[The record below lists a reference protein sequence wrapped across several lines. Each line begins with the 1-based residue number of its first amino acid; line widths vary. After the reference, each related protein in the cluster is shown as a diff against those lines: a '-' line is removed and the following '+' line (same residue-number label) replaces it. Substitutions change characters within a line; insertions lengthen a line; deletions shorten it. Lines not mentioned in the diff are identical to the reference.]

1 MGRRKIRTKFLWLAL
16 VLLSIQVALGGAA
29 LRGIYAY
36 RDLATIVS
44 ARAAEIPFAG
54 RLTRAVDQLRLAT
67 RHPATP
73 AHQVVVF
80 GFSPHVDARR
90 HFEVQLGLVRET
102 LSDYRARLDEELDSH
117 NRLGDRSEEME
128 TVAQIADAL
137 RRIETIWRSAAHWS
151 DAELFR
157 AIDDDLEQL
166 SNQAHLLPTYLQK
179 RMVRFRDEVRVQY
192 RTWIAIT
199 TLAAG
204 FSLVLVVGAAFYFRR
219 GVVHPF
225 KDLLA
230 GARRVASGDFTHRIE
245 LAGQDELSR
254 PDELGELA
262 IAINRATQSF
272 LDIQQELNDQ
282 VRERSR
288 EVIRNEQLASVGFLA
303 AGVAHEIN
311 NPLASICWSAEALE
325 SRLHRLLHDTPQ
337 APLAEQS
344 TDRGTEPTVS
354 PDLDI
359 LRTYLRRIQ
368 DEAFRCKGITERL
381 LDFSRLGA
389 AEKKQVADLSSLA
402 ADVVDMVRHLGQYRD
417 RRIELQAPPSLHAW
431 ASPPEMKQVILN
443 LLTNALDSIPDDQ
456 ADGKVTVRL
465 SQQADYIRIVVQDNG
480 CGMASEVLEH
490 IFEPFYTQRRDGR
503 GTGLGLPICS
513 RIVADHAGHI
523 LAHSPG
529 VNQGA
534 RFEVMIPRPPQS
546 AIAHESRIQAA

>member
-1 MGRRKIRTKFLWLAL
+1 MGRRKIRTKFLWIAL
-16 VLLSIQVALGGAA
+16 VLLSVQVALGGAA

-67 RHPATP
+67 RHPAAP

-80 GFSPHVDARR
+80 GFSPHADARR

-102 LSDYRARLDEELDSH
+102 LGDYRARLDEELDSH

-128 TVAQIADAL
+128 TVAQIAEAL
-137 RRIETIWRSAAHWS
+137 RRIDTTWRSAAHWG

-157 AIDDDLEQL
+157 AIEDDLEQL

-192 RTWIAIT
+192 RTWIAVT

-204 FSLVLVVGAAFYFRR
+204 FSLVLVVGAALYFRR

-225 KDLLA
+225 KELLA

-254 PDELGELA
+254 TDELGELA

-272 LDIQQELNDQ
+272 LDIQQDLHDQ

-325 SRLHRLLHDTPQ
+325 SRLHRLLHDVP
-337 APLAEQS
+337 AASAETS
-344 TDRGTEPTVS
+344 AERVAEPMVS
-354 PDLDI
+354 PDLDV

-381 LDFSRLGA
+381 LDFSRLGT
-389 AEKKQVADLSSLA
+389 AEKKQVADLSALA

-417 RRIELQAPPSLHAW
+417 RRIELLAPPNLHGW

-465 SQQADYIRIVVQDNG
+465 NQQAEYVRIVVQDNG
-480 CGMASEVLEH
+480 CGMATEVLEH
-490 IFEPFYTQRRDGR
+490 IFEPFFTQRRDGR

-523 LAHSPG
+523 VAHSPG

-534 RFEVMIPRPPQS
+534 RFEVLIPRPPQS
-546 AIAHESRIQAA
+546 AVAHESRTQAA